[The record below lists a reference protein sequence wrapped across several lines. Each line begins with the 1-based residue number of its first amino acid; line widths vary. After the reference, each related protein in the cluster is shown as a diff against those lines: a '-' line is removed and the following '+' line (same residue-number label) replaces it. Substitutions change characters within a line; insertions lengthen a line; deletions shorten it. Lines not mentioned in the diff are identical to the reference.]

1 MSSTVSAGRSG
12 RPGPDGVAVRLEGT
26 DATLLAVPS
35 APMPAWTDDGRPR
48 CAWASGPWLAPY
60 HDEEWGVAVHDDRL
74 HFEYLTLEAAQ
85 AGLSWLTV
93 LKRREGYRRAFAAFD
108 PVKVA
113 RFDRRRI
120 DKLLTDPGIVRN
132 RAKVESTVSN
142 ATAFLKV
149 REERGNFDDYLWNFV
164 DGAPVIN
171 RWRSVDRVPATTPL
185 SEEVSADLRRR
196 GFRFVG
202 PTVVYAH
209 LQAAGLVIDHVTGC
223 FRHRELTGTGR

>member
-1 MSSTVSAGRSG
+1 M
-12 RPGPDGVAVRLEGT
+12 
-26 DATLLAVPS
+26 
-35 APMPAWTDDGRPR
+35 
-48 CAWASGPWLAPY
+48 
-60 HDEEWGVAVHDDRL
+60 AVHDDRQ

-93 LKRREGYRRAFAAFD
+93 LKRREGYRKAFAKFD
-108 PVKVA
+108 PAKVA
-113 RFDRRRI
+113 RFDRQRV

-142 ATAFLKV
+142 AAAFLELQ
-149 REERGNFDDYLWNFV
+149 EEQGSFDEYLWEFV
-164 DGAPVIN
+164 DGTPVVN
-171 RWRSVDRVPATTPL
+171 RWRSMDRVPATTPL
-185 SEEVSADLRRR
+185 SEAVSANLRRR

-223 FRHRELTGTGR
+223 FRHPQLTGTE